1 MKKIIISLFV
11 SILFFSSC
19 YQAMSSSPAAVSAGV
34 SIAGVI
40 GSIIG
45 DHADGWHGSQ
55 FGALIGTIA
64 GAAISNVI
72 TTPKSENSECYDKD
86 ICSDSQGHVKNVS
99 NVDICNIR
107 FIDDNRNHRG

>member
-45 DHADGWHGSQ
+45 DQWVLSMSD
-55 FGALIGTIA
+55 ALQGDT
-64 GAAISNVI
+64 
-72 TTPKSENSECYDKD
+72 SERPQD
-86 ICSDSQGHVKNVS
+86 V
-99 NVDICNIR
+99 
-107 FIDDNRNHRG
+107 F